1 MGRAGAERALISFI
15 NSLPREEYDISLLS
29 LINRGETFDEVITDY
44 PKLTESEIA
53 DLRKTIL
60 GE

>member
-1 MGRAGAERALISFI
+1 MSKAMRNIMIRVITKRI
-15 NSLPREEYDISLLS
+15 ND
-29 LINRGETFDEVITDY
+29 GETFDEVITDY
-44 PKLTESEIA
+44 SKLTESEIA